1 MKMKKILL
9 KSSILAIICV
19 LLSQLSVFADDII
32 ESHITYGDVNL
43 DGTINI
49 KDRVILARYLD
60 GWEEELYQLNA
71 EQLANADVCADG
83 EVNQLDY
90 KILKEYTIGYAISF
104 PFIYGDANCDN
115 KVDVTDV
122 TAIQKHLSEDYDYE
136 LSREGINRADVNLDG
151 VIDVADV
158 LVLQR
163 HIAEMQE
170 YLKLPV
176 DITLSDIMENT
187 IEYESLEN
195 YDKKIICGFDIG
207 DLTISN
213 IKQQLKSN
221 LKVDVYNT
229 KGEKLDDN
237 SLLATGYTIK
247 IDERTEEEVPA
258 EYLTGNIGE
267 YTVILYGDTTGD
279 GKINAIDALA
289 LIKDINNIIPFTSE
303 VYREAGR
310 IISANGQG
318 PTAIDALAIIKA
330 ANGKFEINQNK

>member
-1 MKMKKILL
+1 MKMKKNLL
-9 KSSILAIICV
+9 KISIIAIICV
-19 LLSQLSVFADDII
+19 LLSQLAVFADDNIVGN
-32 ESHITYGDVNL
+32 TLLGDIDL
-43 DGTINI
+43 DGKVTVS
-49 KDRVILARYLD
+49 DVTELQMYLNNSR
-60 GWEEELYQLNA
+60 ELS
-71 EQLANADVCADG
+71 EQALTNADVCADN
-83 EVNQLDY
+83 VIDQLD
-90 KILKEYTIGYAISF
+90 KDILTKYVGGYAISF
-104 PFIYGDANCDN
+104 PFKYGDANCDN
-115 KVDVTDV
+115 RVDVTDV
-122 TAIQKHLSEDYDYE
+122 SAIQNHLSENNNYE
-136 LSREGINRADVNLDG
+136 LSREGLNRADVNLDD
-151 VIDVADV
+151 VIDESDV
-158 LVLQR
+158 LILQR
-163 HIAEMQE
+163 HIAEIEE

-176 DITLSDIMENT
+176 DITLSDISENM
-187 IEYESLEN
+187 IQYESLEN
-195 YDKKIICGFDIG
+195 YDKTIICGFDIS

-221 LKVDVYNT
+221 LRVDVYNT

-237 SLLATGYTIK
+237 SLLATGYTTK